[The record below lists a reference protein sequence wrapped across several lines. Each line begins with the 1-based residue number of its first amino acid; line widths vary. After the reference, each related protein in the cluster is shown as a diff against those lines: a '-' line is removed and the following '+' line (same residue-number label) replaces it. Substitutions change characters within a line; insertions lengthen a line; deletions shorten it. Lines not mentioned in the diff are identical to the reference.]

1 MNAIVELYATSVV
14 AIALAFIRLAPIML
28 LPVLSPMARVPFS
41 VRIILTLVVAVA
53 ASQLYSAPENAADEA
68 FSTLISLAPAQLLLG
83 LALAFGYQATMAAI
97 MTIGRA
103 LDLQMG
109 FGAAGVLDP
118 ATQNSESLVGTLFMW
133 LVFVLTIELGLHY
146 ELLGALLF
154 SFQVF
159 PLGASLPA
167 YDPEVLLFLLA
178 EQFSLALLL
187 ALPVIIALFLFD
199 AALGLTAKSM
209 PQMNVYFVMLPLKMF
224 VSILALSMTMVT
236 VGVGIEQMF
245 GTLREYWLGLLAR

>member
-1 MNAIVELYATSVV
+1 MNTFVELYAASIG
-14 AIALAFIRLAPIML
+14 AIALAFVRLAPVML

-41 VRIILTLVVAVA
+41 IRVVLTLVVAVA
-53 ASQLYSAPENAADEA
+53 ASQLYGASPATQGAD
-68 FSTLISLAPAQLLLG
+68 FSTLVRLAPAQLLLG
-83 LALAFGYQATMAAI
+83 LALAFGYQATMSAI

-118 ATQNSESLVGTLFMW
+118 ATQNSESLIGTMMMW
-133 LVFVLTIELGLHY
+133 LVFVLTIETGLHY

-154 SFQVF
+154 SFQVY
-159 PLGASLPA
+159 PLDAMLPA
-167 YDPEVLLFLLA
+167 YDPQILLFLLA

-199 AALGLTAKSM
+199 AALGLTAKTM

-245 GTLREYWLGLLAR
+245 GVLREYWLGLLAR